1 MNYKLGKAGEK
12 GIRNRDIS
20 YGGCSGLLI
29 HRGLLI
35 DFKMNKT
42 TDNKPLYED
51 ILKKLSHNILVAF
64 FSAAL
69 LCCGLYGFVIYL
81 HNGHIVEGQNRI
93 IRIYNSQMNKMES
106 AKLSLNIRDSQREK
120 EMSAFHEEVKSLLEL
135 EYNRIQNEFEAIEI
149 WTGVL
154 TVIFLIFSFYSL
166 FKTEQLE
173 NQSRD
178 ELAKLKK
185 LFEDG
190 QLKLGK
196 FDANSETALTKLN
209 TSVDEIKKNVKNQ
222 IDGLFSKG
230 QTDALTDID
239 KRAKG
244 ILETYRTQIEE
255 MLSTN
260 QQSIE
265 KSFDLYLKKLQSV
278 IDKDLDMG
286 DFGEEELDEEELNKE
301 QENEGKEE

>member
-1 MNYKLGKAGEK
+1 M
-12 GIRNRDIS
+12 
-20 YGGCSGLLI
+20 
-29 HRGLLI
+29 
-35 DFKMNKT
+35 
-42 TDNKPLYED
+42 
-51 ILKKLSHNILVAF
+51 
-64 FSAAL
+64 
-69 LCCGLYGFVIYL
+69 
-81 HNGHIVEGQNRI
+81 
-93 IRIYNSQMNKMES
+93 
-106 AKLSLNIRDSQREK
+106 
-120 EMSAFHEEVKSLLEL
+120 EL

-190 QLKLGK
+190 QLKLGR

-209 TSVDEIKKNVKNQ
+209 TSVDEIKKNVKDQ

-230 QTDALTDID
+230 QTDALTDIG

-244 ILETYRTQIEE
+244 ILETYKTQIEE

-265 KSFDLYLKKLQSV
+265 KNFDLYLKKLQSV

>member
-1 MNYKLGKAGEK
+1 MNETVDY
-12 GIRNRDIS
+12 
-20 YGGCSGLLI
+20 
-29 HRGLLI
+29 
-35 DFKMNKT
+35 
-42 TDNKPLYED
+42 KPLYED

-93 IRIYNSQMNKMES
+93 IRIYNSQMNKMEPS
-106 AKLSLNIRDSQREK
+106 KLSMNMRDSQREK

-149 WTGVL
+149 WTGIL

-178 ELAKLKK
+178 ELVKLKK

-190 QLKLGK
+190 QLKLGT

-209 TSVDEIKKNVKNQ
+209 TSVDEIKKNAKDQ
-222 IDGLFSKG
+222 IAAKFEAEKSNAVSDIGNRAKELLNTYKG
-230 QTDALTDID
+230 QL
-239 KRAKG
+239 
-244 ILETYRTQIEE
+244 EE
-255 MLSTN
+255 MMKEN
-260 QQSIE
+260 QVSIE
-265 KSFDLYLKKLQSV
+265 KGYSEYIQKLQSA
-278 IDKDLDMG
+278 INNDTDLG
-286 DFGEEELDEEELNKE
+286 EYGEEELDEEELSKE
-301 QENEGKEE
+301 QENKEKEG

>member
-1 MNYKLGKAGEK
+1 
-12 GIRNRDIS
+12 
-20 YGGCSGLLI
+20 
-29 HRGLLI
+29 
-35 DFKMNKT
+35 MNKT

-190 QLKLGK
+190 QLKLW
-196 FDANSETALTKLN
+196 SC
-209 TSVDEIKKNVKNQ
+209 
-222 IDGLFSKG
+222 
-230 QTDALTDID
+230 
-239 KRAKG
+239 R
-244 ILETYRTQIEE
+244 R
-255 MLSTN
+255 
-260 QQSIE
+260 
-265 KSFDLYLKKLQSV
+265 
-278 IDKDLDMG
+278 
-286 DFGEEELDEEELNKE
+286 
-301 QENEGKEE
+301 

>member
-1 MNYKLGKAGEK
+1 
-12 GIRNRDIS
+12 
-20 YGGCSGLLI
+20 
-29 HRGLLI
+29 
-35 DFKMNKT
+35 MNKT

-120 EMSAFHEEVKSLLEL
+120 EMQAFHEEVKSLLEL

-196 FDANSETALTKLN
+196 FDANTETALTKLN
-209 TSVDEIKKNVKNQ
+209 TSVDEIKKNVKDQ

-230 QTDALTDID
+230 QTDTLSDID

-244 ILETYRTQIEE
+244 ILETYKMQIEE

>member
-1 MNYKLGKAGEK
+1 M
-12 GIRNRDIS
+12 
-20 YGGCSGLLI
+20 SGTTE
-29 HRGLLI
+29 
-35 DFKMNKT
+35 DKT
-42 TDNKPLYED
+42 QNED
-51 ILKKLSHNILVAF
+51 IVKKLSHNILVAF
-64 FSAAL
+64 FSAVL
-69 LCCGLYGFVIYL
+69 ICCGLYGYVIYL

-93 IRIYNSQMNKMES
+93 IHIYDRQMKKMES
-106 AKLSLNIRDSQREK
+106 TKPSLNKIDSQREK

-209 TSVDEIKKNVKNQ
+209 TSVDEIKKNVKDQ

-244 ILETYRTQIEE
+244 ILETYKTQIEE

-265 KSFDLYLKKLQSV
+265 KNFDLYLKKLQSV